1 MISLSIVKLF
11 SLCNTDLNGIIKI
24 INCLKLT
31 DRFLK
36 IRHSFA
42 PNGSIKRQNVTLIT
56 TPTKKLKTV

>member
-1 MISLSIVKLF
+1 MFIMISKYCSVVF
-11 SLCNTDLNGIIKI
+11 SLQYRFESSKKI

-42 PNGSIKRQNVTLIT
+42 PNGSIEHQNVTYS
-56 TPTKKLKTV
+56 TPTKIKN